1 MGPAMRKS
9 PEISPII
16 VPSLVD
22 ILLTRIGVWFIG
34 KSRLALV
41 VLLVLF
47 PIWLSGP
54 RHVAEVHRRDLPRF
68 STYPSLNPSLHLMP
82 TKSSIADATQA
93 IEPAFGQTG
102 RAVQNTADVAPQV

>member
-1 MGPAMRKS
+1 MRKS

-68 STYPSLNPSLHLMP
+68 SICPSLDPSPDLMS
-82 TKSSIADATQA
+82 TKPSSADANQA
-93 IEPAFGQTG
+93 VEPAVGPTG
-102 RAVQNTADVAPQV
+102 RVVQNTADVAPRVLRDD